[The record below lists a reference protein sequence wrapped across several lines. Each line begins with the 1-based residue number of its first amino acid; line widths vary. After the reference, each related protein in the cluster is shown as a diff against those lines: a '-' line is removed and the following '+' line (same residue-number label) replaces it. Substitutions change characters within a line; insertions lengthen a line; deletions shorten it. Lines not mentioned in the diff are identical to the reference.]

1 VLVQSTDRN
10 WACWSRVLD
19 PFLALSSLYVALTFV
34 PGQLLGMQNLGI
46 TDHQLHKLNQNRLPQ
61 KCYLV
66 GIPFLYCENP
76 GGAVATEAKL
86 LLLPWL
92 E

>member
-1 VLVQSTDRN
+1 ML
-10 WACWSRVLD
+10 
-19 PFLALSSLYVALTFV
+19 
-34 PGQLLGMQNLGI
+34 
-46 TDHQLHKLNQNRLPQ
+46 LNQNRLPQ